1 MTTQTNAG
9 MPFEKRVL
17 NEAGAHTATSAETR
31 LNGGLSSALRGAE
44 LRKEL
49 VTRARALVPLLAK
62 NASKTET
69 DRRVVE
75 ENITA
80 IEKAELFKIM
90 VPRRFGG
97 LETDI
102 RTKMEISRALAMG
115 CGSTAW
121 VTTLMNVC
129 SWFVGN
135 MTDQAQKDVWA
146 STPATRIAGVFAPSA
161 TTRWAEGGLNV
172 TGKWGWASG
181 CLHSQWAFVGMPV
194 VDKAGATVD
203 QGMAIIPMS
212 ELTIEDTWFVAG
224 MKGSGSNT
232 LVAENV
238 FVPQHRIISVPQVF
252 SGNAPT
258 PHKDEALYRSAF
270 VPVAALV
277 LVGPQLG
284 LAQAA
289 LDFVIEKAPK
299 RGISYTMYENQTT
312 APTVQLAVAEAAM
325 LVDTAH
331 FHAYRA
337 AADIDDAAREGR
349 QMTYT
354 ERARVRMD
362 TGYVARTA
370 REAIRILCSAHGAST
385 FADSSPLQR
394 IWRDSEVASRHA
406 VVNPEISTEIYG
418 RALLG
423 ITEGVSPLV

>member
-1 MTTQTNAG
+1 
-9 MPFEKRVL
+9 
-17 NEAGAHTATSAETR
+17 
-31 LNGGLSSALRGAE
+31 
-44 LRKEL
+44 
-49 VTRARALVPLLAK
+49 
-62 NASKTET
+62 
-69 DRRVVE
+69 
-75 ENITA
+75 
-80 IEKAELFKIM
+80 
-90 VPRRFGG
+90 
-97 LETDI
+97 
-102 RTKMEISRALAMG
+102 
-115 CGSTAW
+115 
-121 VTTLMNVC
+121 
-129 SWFVGN
+129 

-146 STPATRIAGVFAPSA
+146 SNPATRIAGVFAPTA
-161 TTRWAEGGLNV
+161 TSRWAEGGLHV

-181 CLHSQWAFVGMPV
+181 CLHSQWAFVGVPV

-238 FVPQHRIISVPQVF
+238 FVPEHRIMSVPKVF

-258 PHKDEALYRSAF
+258 PHKEEALYRSAF
-270 VPVAALV
+270 VPVAGARPRRSSARSRASRARLRHRES
-277 LVGPQLG
+277 
-284 LAQAA
+284 AQARHLLHHVRKPDDRA
-289 LDFVIEKAPK
+289 DGAGWPS
-299 RGISYTMYENQTT
+299 RRRRC
-312 APTVQLAVAEAAM
+312 